1 MTGGRQDTYDPITST
16 RSAHPPHCGFR
27 GRTDGPTPRGGSAHS
42 KGWQE
47 MMRFGT
53 RRAGVAILAV
63 ACAAGMAACSS
74 SSTSSTKPSTSAVKS
89 GGTATVSL
97 DEALAG
103 FNINQADDNE
113 AVLQWVMNQIWPSVW
128 IVQPNLTLK
137 LNTDLV
143 TSATLTK
150 TSPQTV
156 VYQINPKATWSD
168 GVPINATDFIYNW
181 QAQSG
186 NPAYKDVGGKAYIP
200 ASTAGYSQIKSITGS
215 NNGKTVT
222 VVFSSPFSDWK
233 SLFADL
239 MPAHIASKV
248 GFNNGFQNFGPAV
261 QVSGGPYVIQSY
273 AANQDLVEVRNP
285 HYWGTPGKL
294 DKIVFRFILDDNQ
307 IPPAMQNGEVNV
319 VTPPAVAAVSF
330 TDSLKAISN
339 GTNRAQMVQRIAA
352 PIAPSTQ
359 VLQNRIW
366 MPIQPQY
373 QNTSGSYGNFD
384 PSLAKK
390 LLQQSN
396 MTMGSDG
403 YFHPNF
409 GPDKGKDLTLSIST
423 TSGVPARQEIEELFQ
438 ADMKAI

>member
-103 FNINQADDNE
+103 FNINQA
-113 AVLQWVMNQIWPSVW
+113 
-128 IVQPNLTLK
+128 
-137 LNTDLV
+137 
-143 TSATLTK
+143 
-150 TSPQTV
+150 
-156 VYQINPKATWSD
+156 
-168 GVPINATDFIYNW
+168 
-181 QAQSG
+181 
-186 NPAYKDVGGKAYIP
+186 YKDVGGKAYIP

-248 GFNNGFQNFGPAV
+248 GFNNGFQ
-261 QVSGGPYVIQSY
+261 
-273 AANQDLVEVRNP
+273 
-285 HYWGTPGKL
+285 
-294 DKIVFRFILDDNQ
+294 
-307 IPPAMQNGEVNV
+307 
-319 VTPPAVAAVSF
+319 
-330 TDSLKAISN
+330 
-339 GTNRAQMVQRIAA
+339 
-352 PIAPSTQ
+352 
-359 VLQNRIW
+359 
-366 MPIQPQY
+366 
-373 QNTSGSYGNFD
+373 
-384 PSLAKK
+384 
-390 LLQQSN
+390 
-396 MTMGSDG
+396 
-403 YFHPNF
+403 
-409 GPDKGKDLTLSIST
+409 
-423 TSGVPARQEIEELFQ
+423 
-438 ADMKAI
+438 